1 MEQHWVHRGDHVTCP
16 GGKPRVLVVDDSSTY
31 RLWLGMMLQDRYEV
45 HMADDGDTGV
55 SAALSVQPDLILM
68 DVVMPRVDGLTAC
81 RTLRSHPE
89 TSRIPLILVSDR
101 ADEWDEA
108 AGFSSGCSDCLT
120 KPVDQSELLARVAV
134 WLDGAA
140 ARGEPV

>member
-1 MEQHWVHRGDHVTCP
+1 MRRP

-68 DVVMPRVDGLTAC
+68 DVVMPRVDGVTAC
-81 RTLRSHPE
+81 RLLRSHPE
-89 TSRIPLILVSDR
+89 TYRIPLILVSDP
-101 ADEWDEA
+101 AE
-108 AGFSSGCSDCLT
+108 G
-120 KPVDQSELLARVAV
+120 
-134 WLDGAA
+134 
-140 ARGEPV
+140 

>member
-1 MEQHWVHRGDHVTCP
+1 MEQRWVQWGDGVTDP
-16 GGKPRVLVVDDSSTY
+16 GRKPRVLIVDDSSTY

-68 DVVMPRVDGLTAC
+68 DVMMPRFDGISAC
-81 RTLRSHPE
+81 RALRSHPE
-89 TSRIPLILVSDR
+89 TSRIPLILVSSP
-101 ADEWDEA
+101 ADEWDVA

-120 KPVDQSELLARVAV
+120 KPVDQLELLAKVES
-134 WLDGAA
+134 WLNPATP
-140 ARGEPV
+140 RT

>member
-1 MEQHWVHRGDHVTCP
+1 MTTP

-55 SAALSVQPDLILM
+55 SAALSERPDLILM

-81 RTLRSHPE
+81 RTLRSHSE
-89 TSRIPLILVSDR
+89 TSRIPLILVSDP
-101 ADEWDEA
+101 ADGWDPA
-108 AGFSSGCSDCLT
+108 AGIGDGCTDCLT
-120 KPVDQSELLARVAV
+120 KPVDKSELLAKVAS
-134 WLDGAA
+134 WLGRAA
-140 ARGEPV
+140 DAGEPV

>member
-1 MEQHWVHRGDHVTCP
+1 M
-16 GGKPRVLVVDDSSTY
+16 DDSSTY

-55 SAALSVQPDLILM
+55 SAALSERPDLILM

-81 RTLRSHPE
+81 RALRGHPE

-108 AGFSSGCSDCLT
+108 AGLSSGCTDRLT
-120 KPVDQSELLARVAV
+120 KPVDQSELLAKVAS
-134 WLDGAA
+134 WLDRAA
-140 ARGEPV
+140 DPGEPV

>member
-1 MEQHWVHRGDHVTCP
+1 VTRP
-16 GGKPRVLVVDDSSTY
+16 GEKPRVLVVDDSSTY

-81 RTLRSHPE
+81 RALRSHPE
-89 TSRIPLILVSDR
+89 TSRIPLILVSDP
-101 ADEWDEA
+101 ADEWAPA
-108 AGFSSGCSDCLT
+108 AGFGSGCSDCLT
-120 KPVDQSELLARVAV
+120 KPVDQSELLAKVAS
-134 WLDGAA
+134 WLDRVPAP
-140 ARGEPV
+140 GELL

>member
-1 MEQHWVHRGDHVTCP
+1 VTGP

-81 RTLRSHPE
+81 RALRSHPE
-89 TSRIPLILVSDR
+89 TRRIPLILVIDP
-101 ADEWDEA
+101 ADEWAFA
-108 AGFSSGCSDCLT
+108 AGFGSGCSECLT
-120 KPVDQSELLARVAV
+120 KPVDQSELLAKVAS
-134 WLDGAA
+134 WLDRAA
-140 ARGEPV
+140 APGELL